1 MGMNKPKNPGDV
13 IGVRLPKETPEE
25 VIQWINKPRD
35 ETLSSYCADILVD
48 AIKQRIKE
56 ENNQFTHISLP
67 IKLPNE
73 IVNKLK
79 QPGVLNLVTEMLLR
93 LLSDEPTFTS
103 LSMEDGDK
111 INKQAG
117 ASSPKRNIMDMQETT
132 DQKIINTNQ
141 EVDAFEKLLLKK

>member
-79 QPGVLNLVTEMLLR
+79 QPDVLNLVTEMILR
-93 LLSDEPTFTS
+93 LLSDEPIFTS

-111 INKQAG
+111 INKQAV
-117 ASSPKRNIMDMQETT
+117 ASSRNNVMDTQETT
-132 DQKIINTNQ
+132 DQQIINTNQ

>member
-79 QPGVLNLVTEMLLR
+79 QPDVLKLVTEMILR

-103 LSMEDGDK
+103 ISMEDGDK
-111 INKQAG
+111 INKQAV
-117 ASSPKRNIMDMQETT
+117 ASSRKNVMDTQETT
-132 DQKIINTNQ
+132 DQQIINTSQ
-141 EVDAFEKLLLKK
+141 EIDAFEKLLLKK

>member
-13 IGVRLPKETPEE
+13 IGVRIPKETPEE

-79 QPGVLNLVTEMLLR
+79 QPDVLNLVTEMILR
-93 LLSDEPTFTS
+93 LLSDELIFTS

-111 INKQAG
+111 INKQAV
-117 ASSPKRNIMDMQETT
+117 ASSRKNVMDTQETT
-132 DQKIINTNQ
+132 DQQIINTNQ
-141 EVDAFEKLLLKK
+141 EIDAFEKLLLKK

>member
-1 MGMNKPKNPGDV
+1 MNKPKNSGDV

-25 VIQWINKPRD
+25 VIQWLNKPRD

-48 AIKQRIKE
+48 AIKQIIKE

-79 QPGVLNLVTEMLLR
+79 QPDVLNLVTEMILR

-103 LSMEDGDK
+103 LPMEDGDK
-111 INKQAG
+111 INKQAV
-117 ASSPKRNIMDMQETT
+117 ASSRKNVMDTEETT
-132 DQKIINTNQ
+132 DQQIINTNQ